1 MDNDQ
6 PQRDEAGKP
15 YLKVDWDVR
24 HIRLLHTAVSY
35 YVEKMYPKNIMDV
48 RGEKERMVAMKEA
61 LYKICLLYTSPSPR
75 DLSTSRMP
83 SSA

>member
-1 MDNDQ
+1 MDIDQ

-48 RGEKERMVAMKEA
+48 RGEKEKMIAMKEA
-61 LYKICLLYTSPSPR
+61 LYKIILEYNFQSQ
-75 DLSTSRMP
+75 
-83 SSA
+83 

>member
-1 MDNDQ
+1 MEDNQ
-6 PQRDEAGKP
+6 PHRDEAGKP

-48 RGEKERMVAMKEA
+48 RGEKEKMIAMKES
-61 LYKICLLYTSPSPR
+61 LYKIILEYNFQSQ
-75 DLSTSRMP
+75 
-83 SSA
+83 

>member
-1 MDNDQ
+1 MEDNQ
-6 PQRDEAGKP
+6 PQKDEAGKP

-48 RGEKERMVAMKEA
+48 RGEKEKMIAMKET
-61 LYKICLLYTSPSPR
+61 LYKIILEYNFQSQ
-75 DLSTSRMP
+75 
-83 SSA
+83 

>member
-1 MDNDQ
+1 MSDNQ

-35 YVEKMYPKNIMDV
+35 YVEKMYPKNIIDV
-48 RGEKERMVAMKEA
+48 RGEKEKMVAMKEI
-61 LYKICLLYTSPSPR
+61 LYKIILEYNFQSQ
-75 DLSTSRMP
+75 
-83 SSA
+83 

>member
-1 MDNDQ
+1 MSENQ
-6 PQRDEAGKP
+6 PHKDEAGRP

-48 RGEKERMVAMKEA
+48 RGEKEKMVAMKET
-61 LYKICLLYTSPSPR
+61 LYKIILEYNFQSQ
-75 DLSTSRMP
+75 
-83 SSA
+83 

>member
-1 MDNDQ
+1 MEDNQ

-15 YLKVDWDVR
+15 YLKVEWDVT

-48 RGEKERMVAMKEA
+48 RGEKERMVAMKES
-61 LYKICLLYTSPSPR
+61 LYKIILEYNYQSQ
-75 DLSTSRMP
+75 
-83 SSA
+83 

>member
-1 MDNDQ
+1 MSDNQ

-48 RGEKERMVAMKEA
+48 RGEKEKMIAMKET
-61 LYKICLLYTSPSPR
+61 LYKIILEYNFQSQ
-75 DLSTSRMP
+75 
-83 SSA
+83 

>member
-1 MDNDQ
+1 MSDNQ

-35 YVEKMYPKNIMDV
+35 YVEKMYPKNIIDV
-48 RGEKERMVAMKEA
+48 RGEKEKMVAMKEM
-61 LYKICLLYTSPSPR
+61 LYKIILEYNYQSQ
-75 DLSTSRMP
+75 
-83 SSA
+83 

>member
-1 MDNDQ
+1 MSDNQ
-6 PQRDEAGKP
+6 PHKDEAGKP

-48 RGEKERMVAMKEA
+48 RGEKEKKIAMKEA
-61 LYKICLLYTSPSPR
+61 LYKIILEYNFQSQ
-75 DLSTSRMP
+75 
-83 SSA
+83 

>member
-1 MDNDQ
+1 MEDNQ

-35 YVEKMYPKNIMDV
+35 YVEKMYPKNIIDV
-48 RGEKERMVAMKEA
+48 RGEKEKMVAMKEI
-61 LYKICLLYTSPSPR
+61 LYKIILEYNFQSQ
-75 DLSTSRMP
+75 
-83 SSA
+83 

>member
-1 MDNDQ
+1 MSDTQ

-35 YVEKMYPKNIMDV
+35 YVEKMYPKNIIDV
-48 RGEKERMVAMKEA
+48 RGEKEKMVAMKET
-61 LYKICLLYTSPSPR
+61 LYKIILEYNFQSQ
-75 DLSTSRMP
+75 
-83 SSA
+83 

>member
-1 MDNDQ
+1 MEDNQ
-6 PQRDEAGKP
+6 PQKDEAGRP

-48 RGEKERMVAMKEA
+48 RGEKEKMVAMKET
-61 LYKICLLYTSPSPR
+61 LYKIILEYNFQSQ
-75 DLSTSRMP
+75 
-83 SSA
+83 